1 MKVELRLQNRAGLI
15 FCRGLGLYVV
25 IKRHASRTDLVQFFT
40 IISQKYKAR
49 LPFNFRAVSWETV
62 TCLLKFKC

>member
-1 MKVELRLQNRAGLI
+1 MKVELRLKNRAGPI
-15 FCRGLGLYVV
+15 FYRDLGLYVV
-25 IKRHASRTDLVQFFT
+25 IKRDTSRTSDLVQFFT

-62 TCLLKFKC
+62 TCL